1 MEKKRIEILSKK
13 GDSLMKQD
21 KSELIQNGDMY
32 KVLLTLSVPIMI
44 NSIIQTLYNLVD
56 GIWVSKISS
65 VHFAATSFVWPINFL
80 FIALGIGLSVAGTSL
95 LSQLLGAG
103 RFKEAKEY
111 TSQLMVSSFLTAI
124 VFTVIGVAI
133 SPYIIRVMGGEGD
146 FADLANT
153 YLRISFLHLPF
164 MFLYFNI
171 NSMMNAQGNTVTPT
185 ILSAVSAMINVIL
198 DPVFIF
204 TFDMGIAGAAW
215 ATVLSRVVLAL
226 LGIKFVFKNDNN
238 LKPDFR
244 GFKFNKN
251 ILAEIVRVGLPASIG
266 QTGASIGFMF
276 LNGFIVS
283 YGTATMAAFGMVNR
297 VTNLVMQPAMAVGAA
312 LTAVVGQNLG
322 ANQLDRV
329 TESFI
334 KASKIALYIGIIGGA
349 LIFIF
354 NKTIVNFFIQSKDD
368 PEVIVQSITY
378 MKYVA
383 FSMPL
388 MGLFS
393 VLQGIFQGS
402 GNTKYSMAMEIGRL
416 WAVRLPMILIFKN
429 FSDFGPSGIWFSM
442 CFSNLIVCFYGL
454 WIYKIRGWDKQVLN
468 SILK

>member
-1 MEKKRIEILSKK
+1 
-13 GDSLMKQD
+13 MKQD
-21 KSELIQNGDMY
+21 KSELIQKGDMY
-32 KVLLTLSVPIMI
+32 KVLLTLSIPIMI

-80 FIALGIGLSVAGTSL
+80 FVALGIGLSIAGTSL

-103 RFKEAKEY
+103 KLKEAREY
-111 TSQLMVSSFLTAI
+111 TTQLMVSSFLLSI
-124 VFTVIGVAI
+124 VFMIVGVVT
-133 SPYIIRVMGGEGD
+133 SPYIIKLMGAEGN
-146 FADLANT
+146 FANLANI
-153 YLRISFLHLPF
+153 YLRISFLDLPF

-171 NSMMNAQGNTVTPT
+171 NSIMNAQGNTVTPT
-185 ILSAVSAMINVIL
+185 ILSAISALINVVL

-204 TFDMGIAGAAW
+204 TFNMGIAGAAW

-226 LGIKFVFKNDNN
+226 FGVRFIFKEGND

-244 GFKFNKN
+244 GFKFDKH
-251 ILAEIVRVGLPASIG
+251 ILREIVRVGLPASIG
-266 QTGASIGFMF
+266 QTGASIGFIF

-297 VTNLVMQPAMAVGAA
+297 VTNLVMQPAMGVGAA

-322 ANQLDRV
+322 ANQLDRA

-334 KASKIALYIGIIGGA
+334 KASRIALYIGIIGGV

-354 NKTIVNFFIQSKDD
+354 NKPIVNFFIQSKDE
-368 PEVIVQSITY
+368 PEVVIQSITY

-388 MGLFS
+388 MGMFS
-393 VLQGIFQGS
+393 VFQGIFQGS
-402 GNTKYSMAMEIGRL
+402 GNTKYSMAMEVGRL
-416 WAVRLPMILIFKN
+416 WVVRLPMILIFKN
-429 FSDFGPSGIWFSM
+429 FSNFGPSGIWFSM
-442 CFSNLIVCFYGL
+442 SFSNLLVCLYGL
-454 WIYKIRGWDKQVLN
+454 WVYKTHGWKRKTLN
-468 SILK
+468 LIDNEEATIK

>member
-1 MEKKRIEILSKK
+1 MFLFIKK
-13 GDSLMKQD
+13 GDYIVSQN
-21 KSELIQNGDMY
+21 KSELIQKGDMY
-32 KVLLTLSVPIMI
+32 KVLLTLSIPIMI

-80 FIALGIGLSVAGTSL
+80 FVALGIGLSVAGTSL

-103 RFKEAKEY
+103 KFKKAKEY
-111 TSQLMVSSFLTAI
+111 TTQLMVSSFFLSI
-124 VFTVIGVAI
+124 VFMIVGVIT
-133 SPYIIRVMGGEGD
+133 SPYIIKLMGGEGD
-146 FADLANT
+146 FANLANT
-153 YLRISFLHLPF
+153 YLRISFLDLPF

-185 ILSAVSAMINVIL
+185 ILSAISALINVIL
-198 DPVFIF
+198 DPLFIF
-204 TFDMGIAGAAW
+204 TLNMGIAGAAW
-215 ATVLSRVVLAL
+215 ATVLSRIVLAL
-226 LGIKFVFKNDNN
+226 FGVRFILKEDND

-244 GFKFNKN
+244 GFKFDKSV
-251 ILAEIVRVGLPASIG
+251 LKEIVRVGLPASIG

-297 VTNLVMQPAMAVGAA
+297 VTNLVMQPTMGVGAA

-322 ANQLDRV
+322 ANQLDRA

-334 KASKIALYIGIIGGA
+334 KASKIALYIGIIGGV
-349 LIFIF
+349 LLFIF
-354 NKTIVNFFIQSKDD
+354 NKPIVDFFIQSKDE
-368 PEVIVQSITY
+368 PEVIIQSITY

-388 MGLFS
+388 MGMFS
-393 VLQGIFQGS
+393 VFQGIFQGS
-402 GNTKYSMAMEIGRL
+402 GNTKYSMNMEVGRL

-429 FSDFGPSGIWFSM
+429 FFNFGPSGIWFSM
-442 CFSNLIVCFYGL
+442 SFSNLIVCLYGL
-454 WIYKIRGWDKQVLN
+454 WVYKTHGWNRKTFN
-468 SILK
+468 SLDNC

>member
-1 MEKKRIEILSKK
+1 
-13 GDSLMKQD
+13 MKQD
-21 KSELIQNGDMY
+21 KSELMQNGDMY
-32 KVLLTLSVPIMI
+32 KVLLTLSIPIMI

-80 FIALGIGLSVAGTSL
+80 FVALGIGLSVAGTSL

-103 RFKEAKEY
+103 KLKEARKY
-111 TSQLMVSSFLTAI
+111 TTQLMISSFLLSI
-124 VFTVIGVAI
+124 VFMIVGVIT
-133 SPYIIRVMGGEGD
+133 SPYIIKLMGGEGN
-146 FADLANT
+146 FANLANI
-153 YLRISFLHLPF
+153 YLRISFLDLPF

-171 NSMMNAQGNTVTPT
+171 NSIMNAQGNTVTPT
-185 ILSAVSAMINVIL
+185 ILSAISALINVVL

-204 TFDMGIAGAAW
+204 TFNMGIAGAAW

-226 LGIKFVFKNDNN
+226 FGVRFIFKEGND
-238 LKPDFR
+238 LKPDFM
-244 GFKFNKN
+244 GFKFDKH
-251 ILAEIVRVGLPASIG
+251 ILKEIVRVGLPASIG

-297 VTNLVMQPAMAVGAA
+297 VTNLVMQPAMGVGAA

-322 ANQLDRV
+322 ANQLDRA

-334 KASKIALYIGIIGGA
+334 KASRIALYIGIIGGV

-354 NKTIVNFFIQSKDD
+354 NRPIVDFFIQSKDE
-368 PEVIVQSITY
+368 PEVVIQSVTY

-388 MGLFS
+388 MGMFS
-393 VLQGIFQGS
+393 VFQGIFQGS
-402 GNTKYSMAMEIGRL
+402 GNTKYSMAMEVGRL

-429 FSDFGPSGIWFSM
+429 YYNFGPSGIWFSM
-442 CFSNLIVCFYGL
+442 SFSNLIVCLYGL
-454 WIYKIRGWDKQVLN
+454 WVYKTHGWKRKTLN
-468 SILK
+468 SIDNGEVTIK

>member
-1 MEKKRIEILSKK
+1 
-13 GDSLMKQD
+13 MKQD
-21 KSELIQNGDMY
+21 KSELIQKGDMY
-32 KVLLTLSVPIMI
+32 KVLLTLSIPIMI

-80 FIALGIGLSVAGTSL
+80 FVALGIGISVAGTSL

-103 RFKEAKEY
+103 KLKEAREY
-111 TSQLMVSSFLTAI
+111 TTQLMISSFLVSI
-124 VFTVIGVAI
+124 VFMIVGVFT
-133 SPYIIRVMGGEGD
+133 SSYIIKLMGGEGN
-146 FADLANT
+146 FATLANI
-153 YLRISFLHLPF
+153 YLRISFLDLPF

-171 NSMMNAQGNTVTPT
+171 NSIMNAQGNTVTPT
-185 ILSAVSAMINVIL
+185 ILSAISALINVVL

-204 TFDMGIAGAAW
+204 TFNMGIAGAAW
-215 ATVLSRVVLAL
+215 ATVLSRIVLAL
-226 LGIKFVFKNDNN
+226 FGVRFIFKQDND

-244 GFKFNKN
+244 GFKFDKN
-251 ILAEIVRVGLPASIG
+251 ILKEIVRVGLPASIG

-297 VTNLVMQPAMAVGAA
+297 VTNLVMQPAMGVGAA

-322 ANQLDRV
+322 ANQLDRA

-354 NKTIVNFFIQSKDD
+354 NKPIVDFFIQSKDE
-368 PEVIVQSITY
+368 PEVIIQSMTY

-388 MGLFS
+388 MGMFS
-393 VLQGIFQGS
+393 VFQGIFQGS
-402 GNTKYSMAMEIGRL
+402 GNTKYSMAMEVGRL

-429 FSDFGPSGIWFSM
+429 LFNFGPSGIWFSM
-442 CFSNLIVCFYGL
+442 SFSNLIVCLYGL
-454 WIYKIRGWDKQVLN
+454 WVYRTHGWRRKTF
-468 SILK
+468 

>member
-1 MEKKRIEILSKK
+1 
-13 GDSLMKQD
+13 MKQN

-32 KVLLTLSVPIMI
+32 KVLLTLSIPIMI

-80 FIALGIGLSVAGTSL
+80 FVALGIGLSVAGTSL

-103 RFKEAKEY
+103 RFKEAKGY
-111 TSQLMVSSFLTAI
+111 TSQLFVSSFLLSI
-124 VFTVIGVAI
+124 MFVVIGVAI
-133 SPYIIRVMGGEGD
+133 SPYIIRFMGGEGD

-153 YLRISFLHLPF
+153 YLRISFLDLPF

-171 NSMMNAQGNTVTPT
+171 NSIMNAQGNTVTPT
-185 ILSAVSAMINVIL
+185 ILSAISALINVVL

-204 TFDMGIAGAAW
+204 ALNMGIAGAAW

-226 LGIKFVFKNDNN
+226 LGIRVLFKGDNN

-244 GFKFNKN
+244 KFKFDRN
-251 ILAEIVRVGLPASIG
+251 ILMEIVRVGLPASIG
-266 QTGASIGFMF
+266 QAGASIGFMF

-283 YGTATMAAFGMVNR
+283 YGTATIAAFGMVNR
-297 VTNLVMQPAMAVGAA
+297 VTNLVMQPAMGVGAA

-322 ANQLDRV
+322 SNQIDRAN
-329 TESFI
+329 ESFI
-334 KASKIALYIGIIGGA
+334 KASKIALYIGIIGGV

-354 NKTIVNFFIQSKDD
+354 NKQMVNFFIQSKDE
-368 PEVIVQSITY
+368 PEVIIQSMTY

-388 MGLFS
+388 MGMFS

-416 WAVRLPMILIFKN
+416 WAVRLPMILVFKN
-429 FSDFGPSGIWFSM
+429 LSNFGPSGIWFSM
-442 CFSNLIVCFYGL
+442 SFSNLIVCLYGI
-454 WIYKIRGWDKQVLN
+454 WIYKSHGWNRKAINLMV
-468 SILK
+468 K

>member
-1 MEKKRIEILSKK
+1 MFLFIKK
-13 GDSLMKQD
+13 GDYIVSQN
-21 KSELIQNGDMY
+21 KSELIQKGDMY
-32 KVLLTLSVPIMI
+32 KVLLTLSIPIMI

-80 FIALGIGLSVAGTSL
+80 FVALGIGLSVAGTSL

-103 RFKEAKEY
+103 KFKKAKEY
-111 TSQLMVSSFLTAI
+111 TTQLMVSSFFLSI
-124 VFTVIGVAI
+124 VFMIVGVIT
-133 SPYIIRVMGGEGD
+133 SPYIIKLMGGEGD
-146 FADLANT
+146 FANLANT
-153 YLRISFLHLPF
+153 YLRISFLDLPF

-185 ILSAVSAMINVIL
+185 ILSAISALINVIL
-198 DPVFIF
+198 DPLFIF
-204 TFDMGIAGAAW
+204 TLNMGIAGAAW
-215 ATVLSRVVLAL
+215 ATVLSRIVLAL
-226 LGIKFVFKNDNN
+226 FGVRFIFKEDND

-244 GFKFNKN
+244 GFKFDKSV
-251 ILAEIVRVGLPASIG
+251 LKEIVRVGLPASIG

-297 VTNLVMQPAMAVGAA
+297 VTNLVMQPAMGVGAA

-322 ANQLDRV
+322 ANQLDRA

-334 KASKIALYIGIIGGA
+334 KASKIALYIGIIGGV
-349 LIFIF
+349 LLFIF
-354 NKTIVNFFIQSKDD
+354 NKPIVDFFIQSKDE
-368 PEVIVQSITY
+368 PEVIIQSITY

-388 MGLFS
+388 MGMFS
-393 VLQGIFQGS
+393 VFQGIFQGS
-402 GNTKYSMAMEIGRL
+402 GNTKYSMNMEVGRL

-429 FSDFGPSGIWFSM
+429 FYNFGPSGIWFSM
-442 CFSNLIVCFYGL
+442 SFSNLIVCLYGL
-454 WIYKIRGWDKQVLN
+454 WVYKTHGWNRKTFN
-468 SILK
+468 SLDNC

>member
-1 MEKKRIEILSKK
+1 
-13 GDSLMKQD
+13 MKQN

-32 KVLLTLSVPIMI
+32 KVLLTLSIPIMI

-80 FIALGIGLSVAGTSL
+80 FVALGIGLSVAGTSL

-103 RFKEAKEY
+103 RVKEAKEY
-111 TSQLMVSSFLTAI
+111 TSQLMVSSFLLSI
-124 VFTVIGVAI
+124 MFVVIGVAI
-133 SPYIIRVMGGEGD
+133 SPYIIRFMGGEGD
-146 FADLANT
+146 FADLSNI
-153 YLRISFLHLPF
+153 YLKISFLDLPF

-171 NSMMNAQGNTVTPT
+171 NSIMNAQGNTVTPT
-185 ILSAVSAMINVIL
+185 ILSTISALINVIL

-204 TFDMGIAGAAW
+204 TLNMGIAGAAW

-226 LGIKFVFKNDNN
+226 LGIKSLFKDENN

-244 GFKFNKN
+244 KFKVDKN
-251 ILAEIVRVGLPASIG
+251 ILMEIVRVGLPASIG
-266 QTGASIGFMF
+266 QAGASIGFMF

-283 YGTATMAAFGMVNR
+283 YGTATIAAFGMVNR
-297 VTNLVMQPAMAVGAA
+297 ITNLVMQPAMGVGAA

-322 ANQLDRV
+322 SNQIDRA

-334 KASKIALYIGIIGGA
+334 KASKIALYIGLIGGA

-354 NKTIVNFFIQSKDD
+354 NKQIVNFFIQSKDE
-368 PEVIVQSITY
+368 PEVIIQSMTY

-429 FSDFGPSGIWFSM
+429 LSNFGPSGIWFSM
-442 CFSNLIVCFYGL
+442 SFSNLIVCLYGL
-454 WIYKIRGWDKQVLN
+454 WVYKAHGWNRKALN
-468 SILK
+468 SIIK

>member
-1 MEKKRIEILSKK
+1 
-13 GDSLMKQD
+13 MKQD

-32 KVLLTLSVPIMI
+32 KVLLTLSIPIMI

-80 FIALGIGLSVAGTSL
+80 FVALGIGLSVAGTSL

-103 RFKEAKEY
+103 KLKEARKY
-111 TSQLMVSSFLTAI
+111 TTQLMISSFLLSI
-124 VFTVIGVAI
+124 VFMIVGVIT
-133 SPYIIRVMGGEGD
+133 SPYIIKLMGGEGN
-146 FADLANT
+146 FANLANI
-153 YLRISFLHLPF
+153 YLRISFLDLPF

-171 NSMMNAQGNTVTPT
+171 NSIMNAQGNTVTPT
-185 ILSAVSAMINVIL
+185 ILSAISALINVVL

-204 TFDMGIAGAAW
+204 TFNMGIAGAAW

-226 LGIKFVFKNDNN
+226 FGVRFIFKEGND
-238 LKPDFR
+238 LKPDFM
-244 GFKFNKN
+244 GFKFDKH
-251 ILAEIVRVGLPASIG
+251 ILKEIVRVGLPASIG

-297 VTNLVMQPAMAVGAA
+297 VTNLVMQPAMGVGAA

-322 ANQLDRV
+322 ANQLDRA

-334 KASKIALYIGIIGGA
+334 KASRIALYIGIIGGV

-354 NKTIVNFFIQSKDD
+354 NRPIVDFFIQSKDE
-368 PEVIVQSITY
+368 PEVVIQSVTY

-388 MGLFS
+388 MGMFS
-393 VLQGIFQGS
+393 VFQGIFQGS
-402 GNTKYSMAMEIGRL
+402 GNTKYSMAMEVGRL

-429 FSDFGPSGIWFSM
+429 YYNFGPSGIWFSM
-442 CFSNLIVCFYGL
+442 SFSNLIVCLYGL
-454 WIYKIRGWDKQVLN
+454 WVYKTHGWKRKTLN
-468 SILK
+468 SIDNGEVTIK